1 MKIISSVPVTP
12 ARLIASNVPETDA
25 PAWSAGSY
33 TAGQQVI
40 FNHRVYEA
48 LSTTTAQPDVGAVA
62 VPPSWIDL
70 GADNRYRMFDVIVGS
85 LTERTGTIEVT
96 IRPGVLVNALA
107 FFGLVGGTLNV
118 VVTDPVDGEVYNRTE
133 ILQDNSGIVDWYA
146 YFFDPIIQRTDLV
159 LLDLPSYGSADIEIT
174 VDAGAGPAAC
184 GEAVIGYRQNLGVS
198 NFGTSVSILD
208 YSRKNRDDF
217 GNATV
222 VERNFSKRAEY
233 DVTVETKLVSMVQ
246 RALAAIRATPSV
258 FIGDEGREE
267 TIVFGFYRQF
277 NIVLSNPSISDC
289 TIEVEGLV

>member
-25 PAWSAGSY
+25 PAWAAGSY

-48 LSTTTAQPDVGAVA
+48 LTTTTAQPDVGALA
-62 VPPSWIDL
+62 VPPSWLDM

-85 LTERTGTIEVT
+85 STERTGTIEVT

-133 ILQDNSGIVDWYA
+133 ILQDNSGIIDWYA

-184 GEAVIGYRQNLGVS
+184 GEAVLGYRQNLGVS
-198 NFGTSVSILD
+198 NFGTSVSIQD